1 VQCPQHD
8 RLGFLRC
15 DQLTDE
21 RDLGER
27 QRHHVVGDQRDDLR
41 ACRGSRGEYCGER
54 GDVLQR
60 RREPGTCDERH
71 PQRSTLHRIAR
82 TRGQPRECG
91 RGRRRQCRDG
101 RFIVGHRRRG
111 TPACRESHC
120 DHCGEQQC
128 EHTDGDLNQPDGGG
142 GGRRLQIAYEV
153 QREVAQKKQHT
164 QADSETHGQ
173 GAEQNASDWSTG
185 RGRETMRTVIP
196 IRSGSAIAAN
206 AITSTAPHTTG
217 RYPPAAGRAPHRRPG
232 IRGVCSRICPVCRQV
247 VRHGLRIRHHVRQLL
262 PGSARERGRVRVTGG
277 QFRVGL
283 FAAVLALL
291 CVNALALWSEQTAQ
305 WVFMALQAITG
316 LGAIVCALVVV
327 RRTQGPA
334 TAWRLVVV
342 AAFVTSLV
350 GDLLWY
356 AGRVGALGTAPPL
369 AVAAYFL
376 PPLLTLVI
384 AVLVVRSSG
393 AMSEGRD
400 GPSRGSRLITVFDGL
415 VAAITFLLL
424 VEISGFGDRSGA
436 VLPRSANTAVLVFYA
451 LLELVVVVTAVLTAI
466 TYRQNR
472 AYRTNYLL
480 LTCGV
485 VTIASSDRI
494 VTYLRTV
501 GLEGGQLWG
510 SIGFVLGQ
518 LLIAYAVLDL
528 PPYPASRRAR
538 EAVDWV
544 QLTLPYV
551 GFLGMAVLYSFH
563 IYIEKRL
570 NAFELSAAV
579 LLVFLVSLRQ
589 MIATRSHRQLTQRLY
604 DAQGRL
610 AHQVHHDS
618 LTGLPNRLLLG
629 QRLDDAIRSGPF
641 VLIFVDLDDF
651 KEVNDRFGH
660 AGGDELLCAVGE
672 RLQRCIGKPDTL
684 ARIGGDEFA
693 ILIDG
698 ELEAPEVVADR
709 IRVALRDPFAIH
721 GSSIRVRASMGLV
734 RPEVGETTPTSD
746 DLLRQADVS
755 MYAGKRVGKDTA
767 VIYRPSLGVST
778 DFPTALRRAKGGIPV
793 GFSLA
798 YQPVVRLPDTTPV
811 AVEALRGGPRP
822 TEPTSSPTHSSPRRK
837 PPVLAPL
844 STPWCWISPA
854 ASSSPP
860 ASTWSCMSTSA
871 RRGWAAR
878 NSSGRSAGRWSD
890 VA

>member
-1 VQCPQHD
+1 
-8 RLGFLRC
+8 
-15 DQLTDE
+15 
-21 RDLGER
+21 
-27 QRHHVVGDQRDDLR
+27 
-41 ACRGSRGEYCGER
+41 
-54 GDVLQR
+54 
-60 RREPGTCDERH
+60 
-71 PQRSTLHRIAR
+71 
-82 TRGQPRECG
+82 
-91 RGRRRQCRDG
+91 
-101 RFIVGHRRRG
+101 
-111 TPACRESHC
+111 
-120 DHCGEQQC
+120 
-128 EHTDGDLNQPDGGG
+128 
-142 GGRRLQIAYEV
+142 
-153 QREVAQKKQHT
+153 
-164 QADSETHGQ
+164 
-173 GAEQNASDWSTG
+173 
-185 RGRETMRTVIP
+185 M
-196 IRSGSAIAAN
+196 
-206 AITSTAPHTTG
+206 
-217 RYPPAAGRAPHRRPG
+217 
-232 IRGVCSRICPVCRQV
+232 
-247 VRHGLRIRHHVRQLL
+247 
-262 PGSARERGRVRVTGG
+262 RVTGG

-291 CVNALALWSEQTAQ
+291 CLNALTLWGEQTAQ
-305 WVFMALQAITG
+305 WVFTALQAITG
-316 LGAIVCALVVV
+316 LGAIVCALVVA

-342 AAFVTSLV
+342 AAFVSSLV

-369 AVAAYFL
+369 AVAAYFI

-436 VLPRSANTAVLVFYA
+436 VLPRSANTAVVVFYA

-466 TYRQNR
+466 TYRQDR

-480 LTCGV
+480 VTCGV

-579 LLVFLVSLRQ
+579 LLVFLVALRQ

-618 LTGLPNRLLLG
+618 LTGLPNRLLFG

-734 RPEVGETTPTSD
+734 RPEVGETPPTSD

-778 DFPTALRRAKGGIPV
+778 DFPTALRKAKGGIPV

-811 AVEALRGGPRP
+811 AVEALARWTAPNGTDIQPDAFVAAAEAAGLGAALDAM
-822 TEPTSSPTHSSPRRK
+822 
-837 PPVLAPL
+837 VLDLACSEL
-844 STPWCWISPA
+844 QSA
-854 ASSSPP
+854 GVDLVLHVN
-860 ASTWSCMSTSA
+860 SA

-878 NSSGRSAGRWSD
+878 NSRGRSAGRWSD

>member
-1 VQCPQHD
+1 
-8 RLGFLRC
+8 
-15 DQLTDE
+15 
-21 RDLGER
+21 
-27 QRHHVVGDQRDDLR
+27 
-41 ACRGSRGEYCGER
+41 
-54 GDVLQR
+54 
-60 RREPGTCDERH
+60 
-71 PQRSTLHRIAR
+71 
-82 TRGQPRECG
+82 
-91 RGRRRQCRDG
+91 
-101 RFIVGHRRRG
+101 
-111 TPACRESHC
+111 
-120 DHCGEQQC
+120 
-128 EHTDGDLNQPDGGG
+128 
-142 GGRRLQIAYEV
+142 
-153 QREVAQKKQHT
+153 
-164 QADSETHGQ
+164 
-173 GAEQNASDWSTG
+173 
-185 RGRETMRTVIP
+185 M
-196 IRSGSAIAAN
+196 
-206 AITSTAPHTTG
+206 
-217 RYPPAAGRAPHRRPG
+217 
-232 IRGVCSRICPVCRQV
+232 
-247 VRHGLRIRHHVRQLL
+247 
-262 PGSARERGRVRVTGG
+262 
-277 QFRVGL
+277 
-283 FAAVLALL
+283 
-291 CVNALALWSEQTAQ
+291 
-305 WVFMALQAITG
+305 
-316 LGAIVCALVVV
+316 
-327 RRTQGPA
+327 
-334 TAWRLVVV
+334 
-342 AAFVTSLV
+342 
-350 GDLLWY
+350 
-356 AGRVGALGTAPPL
+356 
-369 AVAAYFL
+369 
-376 PPLLTLVI
+376 
-384 AVLVVRSSG
+384 
-393 AMSEGRD
+393 
-400 GPSRGSRLITVFDGL
+400 
-415 VAAITFLLL
+415 
-424 VEISGFGDRSGA
+424 EISGFGDRSGA
-436 VLPRSANTAVLVFYA
+436 VLPRSANTAVLIFYA

-466 TYRQNR
+466 TYRRDR

-480 LTCGV
+480 VTCGV
-485 VTIASSDRI
+485 VIIASSDRI

-579 LLVFLVSLRQ
+579 LLVFLVALRQ

-618 LTGLPNRLLLG
+618 LTGLPNRLLFG

-698 ELEAPEVVADR
+698 ELEAPEVVADG
-709 IRVALRDPFAIH
+709 IRVALCDPFAIH

-746 DLLRQADVS
+746 DLLRRADVS

-778 DFPTALRRAKGGIPV
+778 DFPTALRKAKGGIPV

-811 AVEALRGGPRP
+811 AVEALARWTAPNGTDIQPDAFVAAAEAAGLGAALDAMVLDLACSELQSAGVDLVLHVNIGAARLGSPEFERQVRRTLERCGLTPSQLVLEITETVPVIDLADAAAQIARLNAMGVKVALDDFGAGYSSLTYLHALPVQIIKLDRGLAVGP
-822 TEPTSSPTHSSPRRK
+822 EPDRIETLYRSVVRLCAR
-837 PPVLAPL
+837 
-844 STPWCWISPA
+844 W
-854 ASSSPP
+854 
-860 ASTWSCMSTSA
+860 AST
-871 RRGWAAR
+871 
-878 NSSGRSAGRWSD
+878 
-890 VA
+890 